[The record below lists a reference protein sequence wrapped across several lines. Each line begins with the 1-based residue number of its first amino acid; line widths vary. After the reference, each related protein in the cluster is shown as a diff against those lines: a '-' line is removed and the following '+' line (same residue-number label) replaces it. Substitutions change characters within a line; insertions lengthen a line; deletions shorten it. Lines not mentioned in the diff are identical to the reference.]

1 MAFLDSAASASDD
14 AEAPG
19 AGPPQPP
26 QGRPPG
32 NPTAG
37 GGPILAAIANKQR
50 GPQVSA
56 PGPGDMGNS
65 TMLVMQAYGLLKQ
78 ALPGLL
84 PGSPIEQDVLKIT
97 QRMSRHLPQGQP
109 AAGVQQ
115 TQLMDL
121 LRNVLKNAL
130 LQKIMGQMR
139 PGRGMGQEQVQ
150 TGGPSVGGA
159 PQIPGAMAQAPMPS
173 TPLPGA

>member
-1 MAFLDSAASASDD
+1 MAFLDSAASAADD
-14 AEAPG
+14 AES
-19 AGPPQPP
+19 AGPQQSP
-26 QGRPPG
+26 QGGGGPPG

-37 GGPILAAIANKQR
+37 GGPILASIANRQR

-56 PGPGDMGNS
+56 PGPGDMGSS

-84 PGSPIEQDVLKIT
+84 PGSPIEQDILKIT

-130 LQKIMGQMR
+130 VQKIMGQMK
-139 PGRGMGQEQVQ
+139 PGQGAPG
-150 TGGPSVGGA
+150 GGA
-159 PQIPGAMAQAPMPS
+159 PGGGGPPGAMAQAPMPS